1 MILSD
6 SSIIAMIK
14 VFTIITKY
22 VWLEFSKDSIVFKY
36 IRVFWPTP
44 RKYLKVCAK
53 RSECV
58 KEKMKLK
65 AEQVRYQW
73 RRTIV
78 NGDRVNKYFG

>member
-1 MILSD
+1 M
-6 SSIIAMIK
+6 
-14 VFTIITKY
+14 
-22 VWLEFSKDSIVFKY
+22 FKY